1 MSAYCHALCA
11 SFLLLIGQKMNTVDS
26 SRRLS
31 VLIAGALLPQVM
43 DSLAAEYDV
52 ARLWVESDRD
62 AFLAENGARFDVLAT
77 SGTYGA
83 NAALIGAL
91 PNLKLIASF
100 GVGTDPIDLHA
111 AKARGIAVTNT
122 PGVLNG
128 CVADHALGILLALS
142 RRIVEGDRF
151 VRKGAWLTNKLPL
164 GTKLGGKVCGIVG
177 LGGIGRDIAKRV
189 EACGMS
195 VAYFGP
201 NRKADLPYRYYDSLV
216 AMARDVDVLML
227 SLPGGAATH
236 HIVDASVIEALGPQG
251 MLVNVA
257 RGSVVDQEAL
267 VSALTRGAIAGAA
280 LDVFENEP
288 EVPEVLFGLDNVV
301 LTPHSASGTNETRQA
316 MADLLL
322 ANVAAF
328 ARGTALASPVV

>member
-1 MSAYCHALCA
+1 MLCVF
-11 SFLLLIGQKMNTVDS
+11 FLLLIGQKMNTVDS
-26 SRRLS
+26 SRRLN

-43 DSLAAEYDV
+43 ETLTAEHDV
-52 ARLWVESDRD
+52 ARLWTENDRD
-62 AFLAENGARFDVLAT
+62 AFLAEHGGRFDVLAT
-77 SGTYGA
+77 SGVYGA
-83 NAALIGAL
+83 NAALIDAL

-100 GVGTDPIDLHA
+100 GVGTDSIDLDA

-122 PGVLNG
+122 PGVLNA

-151 VRKGAWLTNKLPL
+151 VRKGAWLKNKLPL
-164 GTKLGGKVCGIVG
+164 GSKLGGKVCGIVG
-177 LGGIGRDIAKRV
+177 MGGIGRDIAKRV
-189 EACGMS
+189 EACGMR

-216 AMARDVDVLML
+216 EMAKDVDVLML
-227 SLPGGAATH
+227 SLPGGASTH
-236 HIVDASVIEALGPQG
+236 HIVDAAVIEALGPQG
-251 MLVNVA
+251 ILVNVA
-257 RGSVVDQEAL
+257 RGSVVDQDAL
-267 VSALTRGAIAGAA
+267 VQALTSGTIAGAA

-301 LTPHSASGTNETRQA
+301 LTPHSASGTHETRQA

-328 ARGTALASPVV
+328 ACDAALESPVV